1 MRAAAVQL
9 ARQAA
14 RSAAAGSRWWHAGFQ
29 PGGWA
34 ALAGRVERR
43 AVAEVPYY
51 RERWA
56 AAGGGAPALAAVSIV
71 DLAGQVERLCPLAR
85 PWRPDREPALWGG
98 GLGALRTALALTGG
112 LDTGVPVLEVR
123 RSLVE
128 ARRLGPGGGP
138 PYAVLLADDADVAS
152 PARRAALEIPAA
164 ALAAQAGAALVV
176 GPPGQLPAA
185 MARLRQAVDDPH
197 LPILEVH
204 RLTAQAAAST
214 PAELDRLVVL
224 HDPYL
229 GYFGAAVPSC
239 GAYHLDWTRYHAR
252 PAAGG
257 LALTALW
264 QRRPTLVAV
273 TPVEPG
279 FTAVARCP
287 RHRSPILVR

>member
-1 MRAAAVQL
+1 MRSAAVEL
-9 ARQAA
+9 ARHAG
-14 RSAAAGSRWWHAGFQ
+14 RSAAAGSRWWHAGFR
-29 PGGWA
+29 PAGWA
-34 ALAGRVERR
+34 ALAGRAERR
-43 AVAEVPYY
+43 AVAEVPHY

-71 DLAGQVERLCPLAR
+71 DLVGQAERLCPLAR

-98 GLGALRTALALTGG
+98 GPGALRTVLALAGA
-112 LDTGVPVLEVR
+112 LDAGVPVLEVR
-123 RSLVE
+123 RSLVD
-128 ARRLGPGGGP
+128 ARRLGPGGP
-138 PYAVLLADDADVAS
+138 PYAVLLAADADVAS

-164 ALAAQAGAALVV
+164 ALAAQAGPALVV

-185 MARLRQAVDDPH
+185 VARLRQAVDDPQ

-214 PAELDRLVVL
+214 AAQLDRLVVL

-279 FTAVARCP
+279 FTAVARCA